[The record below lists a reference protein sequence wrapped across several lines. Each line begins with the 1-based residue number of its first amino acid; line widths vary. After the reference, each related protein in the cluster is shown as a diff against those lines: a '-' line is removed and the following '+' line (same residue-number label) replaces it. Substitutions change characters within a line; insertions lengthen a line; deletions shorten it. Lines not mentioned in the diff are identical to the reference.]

1 MFKVRSL
8 VTTVVLLIVILTLVA
23 CGGSSSSNSEG
34 DTSGNAGDSG
44 EKIKLKVAD
53 SVPTSNFISTDG
65 IVYFMDRVEE
75 LTDGRVEFDYYPAE
89 QLGSAGS
96 LLELTATKTTD
107 IGYTTYASEKLPL
120 SDIGT
125 LPGGFNSSVEG
136 TKIFW
141 QLMEDFLIE
150 EEYLKNGVRPLWSV
164 TLPPYQMVSR
174 DKKIESIDD
183 FKGMKL
189 RVTGTMELTMDEL
202 GATPVSLAAPETYTA
217 IERGT
222 LDGAIF
228 PVTSYAPYQL
238 EQISK
243 YSTSNANL
251 GSFIVVYSINEDV
264 YQNLP
269 ADVQEAFA
277 EAALDTMDHFSNFL
291 DETNPELLDEFS
303 ENMEIYELSD
313 SVLDQLDEEFVD
325 TWDRW
330 VKGLD
335 KRGLP
340 GSKLVEQ
347 FREIEADISK

>member
-1 MFKVRSL
+1 MLRFKSHIA
-8 VTTVVLLIVILTLVA
+8 TLLMIIALLTLAA
-23 CGGSSSSNSEG
+23 CGGNETSGKSEG
-34 DTSGNAGDSG
+34 TGDS
-44 EKIKLKVAD
+44 EETIKLKVAD

-75 LTDGRVEFDYYPAE
+75 LTDGKVEFDYYPAE

-125 LPGGFNSSVEG
+125 LPGGFNNSVEG

-141 QLMEDFLIE
+141 KLMEEFLIE

-174 DKKIESIDD
+174 DKKVETIDD

-251 GSFIVVYSINEDV
+251 GSFIVVYSINEDI
-264 YQNLP
+264 YQGLP
-269 ADVQEAFA
+269 DDVKDALA
-277 EAALDTMDHFSNFL
+277 EAAADTMDHFSNYL
-291 DETNPELLDEFS
+291 DETNPQLLEEFS
-303 ENMEIYELSD
+303 EDMEIYELD
-313 SVLDQLDEEFVD
+313 DALLNQLDNEFEV
-325 TWDRW
+325 TWKRW
-330 VKGLD
+330 AEGLD

-340 GSKLVEQ
+340 GSELVDK
-347 FREIEADISK
+347 FNEIKAELNK